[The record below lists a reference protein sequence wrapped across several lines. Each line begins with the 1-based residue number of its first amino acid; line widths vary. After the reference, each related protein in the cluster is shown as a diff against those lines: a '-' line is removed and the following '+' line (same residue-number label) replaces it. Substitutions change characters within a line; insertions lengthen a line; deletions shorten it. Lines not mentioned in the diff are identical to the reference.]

1 MTDTPVADLEARY
14 AGAGYGQFKR
24 ELGEALVEHMA
35 PIQARLAE
43 FSADPGELTRI
54 LDRGTERA
62 REFATPKM
70 RDVRAKIGVQLTG

>member
-1 MTDTPVADLEARY
+1 
-14 AGAGYGQFKR
+14 
-24 ELGEALVEHMA
+24 LVEHMA

-70 RDVRAKIGVQLTG
+70 RDVRAKIGVNLNV